1 AGARGVDG
9 LVSAETYARLHRQ
22 APGTS
27 SGLGWFLGVRSWAD
41 GVALFHEGS
50 NELWYAIVALA
61 PARDFGVLAVTNAGQ
76 DRGYRATDAV
86 VSALIERFDAAQ
98 IP

>member
-1 AGARGVDG
+1 
-9 LVSAETYARLHRQ
+9 
-22 APGTS
+22 
-27 SGLGWFLGVRSWAD
+27 SWAD

-50 NELWYAIVALA
+50 NQLWYANVALA

-76 DRGYRATDAV
+76 DRGYQATDAV

-98 IP
+98 VP